1 MALVDTAKGERT
13 LSTKSAHLLAT
24 VGTLWRSSLGRS
36 WVHFCVK
43 LPFSGH
49 DRSRN
54 DPPLPSPP
62 SLTSIPLI
70 CPRQLLVPNSFGPA
84 LFIQLLGALF
94 SFHSVSFSSH
104 RFQNYRKV
112 GFAPARP
119 HMTVGDALPALL
131 RLFPLTGRR
140 QKQLSSNAAVQ
151 VFRRLPLAL
160 SWPGAVPVSLSS
172 HSKMSGVHKR
182 SRTNTLPY
190 SDDVLLVPVV
200 SSISTIGA
208 TKWAI
213 QESRRSFEL
222 CPSSSSLCPGPV
234 PLESVWYRA
243 LEIILDIDR
252 RLSAVPESPQVPP
265 WPRFHPMAN
274 ENLEQIYLAA
284 VAGYLP

>member
-1 MALVDTAKGERT
+1 MEIAWSRVPRLP
-13 LSTKSAHLLAT
+13 S
-24 VGTLWRSSLGRS
+24 GRS
-36 WVHFCVK
+36 VPS
-43 LPFSGH
+43 LPIFLLLSVLSGGARWAAH
-49 DRSRN
+49 GCISA
-54 DPPLPSPP
+54 PP

-70 CPRQLLVPNSFGPA
+70 CPRQLLAPNSFGPA
-84 LFIQLLGALF
+84 LFIQLLGTLF

-151 VFRRLPLAL
+151 VFRRLLLAL

-182 SRTNTLPY
+182 SRTDTLPY
-190 SDDVLLVPVV
+190 SDDVLLVPRRLLDINDWRHKV
-200 SSISTIGA
+200 GD
-208 TKWAI
+208 
-213 QESRRSFEL
+213 SRVQTFFRALPKLFQ
-222 CPSSSSLCPGPV
+222 SLSHPV
-234 PLESVWYRA
+234 PLESVRDIRLTPGRVISPVVSFSSSMAIKYRA
-243 LEIILDIDR
+243 LEIIQDIDR
-252 RLSAVPESPQVPP
+252 RLSTVPESPQVPP

-274 ENLEQIYLAA
+274 E
-284 VAGYLP
+284 